1 MEVKFTQVSDT
12 ETKFEYKGHKLLLV
26 SKSRGV
32 YGMGQAVQLYEM
44 KGLEKVH
51 IKEIAWTK
59 DDGGYSSRS
68 KSDADAYYTKE
79 CVSFKRCEALALE
92 YLSKIID

>member
-1 MEVKFTQVSDT
+1 MEVKFKKVSDT
-12 ETKFEYKGHKLLLV
+12 ETRFEYKGHKLLLV
-26 SKSRGV
+26 SQSRGV

-51 IKEIAWTK
+51 VKEIAWLK
-59 DDGGYSSRS
+59 DDGGYASRT
-68 KSDADAYYTKE
+68 KSDAGSYYTKE
-79 CVSFKRCEALALE
+79 CVTLQRCEYLALE